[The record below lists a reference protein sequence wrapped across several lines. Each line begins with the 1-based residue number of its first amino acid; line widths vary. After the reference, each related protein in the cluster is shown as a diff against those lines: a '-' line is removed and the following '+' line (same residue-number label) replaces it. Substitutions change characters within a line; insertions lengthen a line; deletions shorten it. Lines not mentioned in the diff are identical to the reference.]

1 VPDGGLVKL
10 VAWLT
15 SAQAAVHL
23 GYVHEDGSPNL
34 GAFAVWKHRARPRAY
49 RLRGRLRF
57 KQVDLD
63 VHLQPEAQPTRL
75 RVVGG
80 QR

>member
-1 VPDGGLVKL
+1 MKL
-10 VAWLT
+10 VTWMT
-15 SAQAAVHL
+15 SGQAAIYL
-23 GYVHEDGSPNL
+23 GYVHADGSPNL
-34 GAFAVWKHRARPRAY
+34 NAFAVWKHRAQPRAY

-63 VHLQPEAQPTRL
+63 VHLQSEETTPRL

-80 QR
+80 RR

>member
-1 VPDGGLVKL
+1 MKL
-10 VAWLT
+10 VAWMT

-23 GYVHEDGSPNL
+23 GYVHADGSPNL
-34 GAFAVWKHRARPRAY
+34 GAFAVWKHRAKPRAY

-63 VHLQPEAQPTRL
+63 ACVTNEQVTPKL
-75 RVVGG
+75 RMVGG
-80 QR
+80 RG